1 MTVRVILDDQV
12 LELKEGTTLAAA
24 LMRIGV
30 MGMRRSVDGEW
41 RAPFCGMGTC
51 FECRVTIDGVKH
63 QRSCQIVARDG
74 MEVRRES

>member
-1 MTVRVILDDQV
+1 MSVRIILDDQV

-24 LMRIGV
+24 LMGTGVIGV
-30 MGMRRSVDGEW
+30 RRSVGGEW

-51 FECRVTIDGVKH
+51 FECRVTIDGAKH